1 MRQPPRIARGGRRAP
16 RFGHDSG
23 AFLHAPTVDP
33 ASVMFAF
40 PHALLLRHREG
51 AAVLVSYLLFLAG
64 ALPLFWALG

>member
-1 MRQPPRIARGGRRAP
+1 
-16 RFGHDSG
+16 
-23 AFLHAPTVDP
+23 
-33 ASVMFAF
+33 MFAF